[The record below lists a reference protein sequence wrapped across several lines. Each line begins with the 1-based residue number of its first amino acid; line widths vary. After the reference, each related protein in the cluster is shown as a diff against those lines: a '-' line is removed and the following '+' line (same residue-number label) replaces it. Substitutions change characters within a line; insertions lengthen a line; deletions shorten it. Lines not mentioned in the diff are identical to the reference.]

1 MKILIAGN
9 LGYVGPGV
17 IQRLKEAFP
26 NATLL
31 GLDMGYFANC
41 LTIPGVVGQSQVD
54 IQYFC
59 DVRKIPP
66 EALLAVDAVVYLA
79 AISNDPMGAMFEG
92 ITTRVNHQAANELAK
107 ISKKNGTRAFVFAS
121 SCSVYGFADG
131 ARDEE
136 APLNPLTAYAQSKV
150 QAEKDLQGMAD
161 ESFKVTCLR
170 FATACGMSERLRLDL
185 VLNDFVAS
193 AMTSGEISILS
204 DGTPWRPLIHVKD
217 MAKAI
222 DWAIR
227 RDSQNGGNFL
237 TINVGSDQWNYQVKD
252 LAEAVA
258 QSIPGTRISINK
270 NAQADRRS
278 YRVSFKKY
286 SELAPNYQPSID
298 LMSAVA
304 DLKSGLEAI
313 KFEDKNFRHSRLI
326 RLNMLKELKDTG
338 LVSENLEWVVSNQ
351 KFVEV

>member
-1 MKILIAGN
+1 MKVLIAGN
-9 LGYVGPGV
+9 LGYVGPAV
-17 IQRLKEAFP
+17 IQRLRESFP
-26 NATLL
+26 NATLM

-41 LTIPGVVGQSQVD
+41 LTIPGMVGRSQVD
-54 IQYFC
+54 IQYFA
-59 DVRKIPP
+59 DVRNIPT

-79 AISNDPMGAMFEG
+79 AISNDPMGAMFED
-92 ITTRVNHQAANELAK
+92 ITTQVNHLAASELAK
-107 ISKKNGTRAFVFAS
+107 IAKKNGTRAFVFAS
-121 SCSVYGFADG
+121 SCSVYGFAEG
-131 ARDEE
+131 ARNEE

-150 QAEKDLQGMAD
+150 QAEKDLEGLAD
-161 ESFKVTCLR
+161 GNFMVTCLR

-204 DGTPWRPLIHVKD
+204 DGTPWRPLIHIKD
-217 MAKAI
+217 MARAI
-222 DWAIR
+222 DWAIQ
-227 RDSQNGGNFL
+227 RDHQNGGNFL
-237 TINVGSDQWNYQVKD
+237 TVNVGSDQWNYQVKD

-258 QSIPGTRISINK
+258 QAIPGTRISINR

-313 KFEDKNFRHSRLI
+313 KFADKNFRNSRLI
-326 RLNMLKELKDTG
+326 RLNMLKELKDMG
-338 LVSENLEWVVSNQ
+338 LVSENLEWVASSQN
-351 KFVEV
+351 FVKV